1 MFFGQ
6 GIILFFYYTKR
17 MILVVLSVILLY
29 GIYSLVTN
37 LVVANYSSD
46 CSSPG
51 PLPFLCQFKIQ
62 SSIEAMEGRD
72 DLMIG
77 QLVLGLI
84 ICIVWSVSLRLI
96 RAKGRRKMHEID
108 NKLDSSSDY
117 CILLENL
124 PEGDYSEVDI
134 IKYLS

>member
-1 MFFGQ
+1 
-6 GIILFFYYTKR
+6 
-17 MILVVLSVILLY
+17 
-29 GIYSLVTN
+29 
-37 LVVANYSSD
+37 
-46 CSSPG
+46 
-51 PLPFLCQFKIQ
+51 
-62 SSIEAMEGRD
+62 
-72 DLMIG
+72 MIG